1 MLWNVPLGTFH
12 PMQHAQP
19 SPISEEQYIARERA
33 ATDGKSEFLHG
44 RVFAMSGA
52 SPRHNL
58 ITANVSGALR
68 TAMRDR
74 PCVVLSSDQRVCVE
88 PTGLY
93 TYPDVTVVC
102 GGLRVHPRFDDTL
115 INPTLIVEVL
125 SPSTEGYD
133 RGAKFAHYRRIES
146 LREVLLVS
154 QVERVIEHY
163 ARQGDGSW
171 RLTTWTERQS
181 VPVAALGCDLALDD
195 VYEKV
200 DSLAPEPEA
209 GAPRPKTLG

>member
-1 MLWNVPLGTFH
+1 
-12 PMQHAQP
+12 MQHTDP
-19 SPISEEQYIARERA
+19 SHVSEEQYVALERA
-33 ATDGKSEFLHG
+33 ATGGKSEFLHG
-44 RVFAMSGA
+44 RVYAMSGG

-58 ITANVSGALR
+58 ITTNVARVLG
-68 TAMRDR
+68 TATRDR

-102 GGLRVHPRFDDTL
+102 GALRVHPRFDDTL
-115 INPTLIVEVL
+115 LNPTVIVEVL

-133 RGAKFAHYRRIES
+133 RGAKFAHHRRIES

-154 QVERVIEHY
+154 QVERVVEHY
-163 ARQGDGSW
+163 ARQADGSW
-171 RLTTWTERQS
+171 RLTTWTEHQT
-181 VPVAALGCDLALDD
+181 VPLAALSCELPLDD

-200 DSLAPEPEA
+200 ETLAPEPEA